1 MKIFISPD
9 SFKGSM
15 SSIRAAE
22 AIKRG
27 INRAMPDA
35 DTYLSPMA
43 DGGEGTLKAMVTATK
58 GKILKAMV
66 RDPLGRNILA
76 EYGITGD
83 GKTAIIELANA
94 SGIER
99 LKTHELDPLKASTFG
114 TGQLIADAL
123 EKGYRDFL
131 ICLGGSATNDGG
143 TGLLKALG
151 FRFLNADGE
160 DLPEGGYFLKDL
172 AAIDNRNVLPSV
184 FQSTFQVACDVRNP
198 LLGNNGAAAV
208 FGPQKGAAPEQ
219 VLQLDYSLNVLADCI
234 KKLQGIRVHDLPGS
248 GAAGG
253 TAAGLVGL
261 LGAELKSG
269 LQLILEKLNLRELFE
284 KESFDLMITG
294 EGKLDGQTASG
305 KVVAGLASFAQAF
318 GIPVIAIAG
327 KVEGNLDSLYEKG
340 LSAAFSITD
349 GPITLE
355 KAMEHGEILLE
366 NTAEQIG
373 RILKIRGRY

>member
-355 KAMEHGEILLE
+355 EAMEHGEILLE